1 MEYIVYADSN
11 NRDQSIYP
19 NSNSY
24 TLYLTVPI
32 KNITK
37 VEVLSAMLPN
47 VFSSQYITLDIQELR
62 TPRNLTA
69 SALTVAATNVS
80 NTSSIRNLTVPNSN
94 AFYGSFATVPVKCSG
109 GAAAVYSNLATYTNT
124 SVAINL
130 EMYNANYRVYHEY
143 PSRIDKLDRLTITW
157 RQPNNGN
164 VFIDNNFSPPIDL
177 GRNMFLLRFET
188 VQVPEEPER
197 PPSLPAPV
205 PWDSGEKTKMYI
217 IFAIALLGFLL
228 VLFTRRPTK

>member
-11 NRDQSIYP
+11 NRDQSIYQY
-19 NSNSY
+19 SNSY

-62 TPRNLTA
+62 TPRNLIA
-69 SALTVAATNVS
+69 SALTVAATNAS
-80 NTSSIRNLTVPNSN
+80 NTSAIRNLTVPNSN

-124 SVAINL
+124 NVAVNL
-130 EMYNANYRVYHEY
+130 EMYNANFRVYHEY
-143 PSRIDKLDRLTITW
+143 PSRIEKLDRLTITW

-188 VQVPEEPER
+188 VMVPEEPER
-197 PPSLPAPV
+197 PVSLPVPV

-217 IFAIALLGFLL
+217 IFAVALLGLLL
-228 VLFTRRPTK
+228 VLFSRGPTK

>member
-80 NTSSIRNLTVPNSN
+80 NTSAIRNLTVPNSN

-124 SVAINL
+124 SVAVNL

-143 PSRIDKLDRLTITW
+143 PSRIEKLDRLTITW

-188 VQVPEEPER
+188 VMVPEEPER
-197 PPSLPAPV
+197 PVSHPVPV

-217 IFAIALLGFLL
+217 IFAVALLGLLL
-228 VLFTRRPTK
+228 VLFSRGPTK

>member
-1 MEYIVYADSN
+1 MEFIVYADSN

-62 TPRNLTA
+62 TPRNLIA
-69 SALTVAATNVS
+69 SALTVAATNAS
-80 NTSSIRNLTVPNSN
+80 NTSAIRNLTVPNSN

-124 SVAINL
+124 NVAVNL
-130 EMYNANYRVYHEY
+130 EMYNANFRVYHEY
-143 PSRIDKLDRLTITW
+143 PSRIEKLDRLTITW

-188 VQVPEEPER
+188 VMVPEEPER
-197 PPSLPAPV
+197 PGSLPVPV

-217 IFAIALLGFLL
+217 IFAVALLGLLL
-228 VLFTRRPTK
+228 VLFSRGPTK

>member
-11 NRDQSIYP
+11 NRNSSLFP

-24 TLYLTVPI
+24 TLYLTTPI
-32 KNITK
+32 KNISK

-62 TPRNLTA
+62 TPRNLIA
-69 SALTVAATNVS
+69 SALVTTANNV
-80 NTSSIRNLTVPNSN
+80 LVPNSN
-94 AFYGSFATVPVKCSG
+94 AYYGSFATVPVKCSG

-124 SVAINL
+124 NVAVNL
-130 EMYNANYRVYHEY
+130 EMYNANFRVYHEY

-157 RQPNNGN
+157 RQPNNGD
-164 VFIDNNFSPPIDL
+164 VFIDKNFSPPIDL

-197 PPSLPAPV
+197 PPSLPDPV
-205 PWDSGEKTKMYI
+205 PWDSGEKTKTYVI
-217 IFAIALLGFLL
+217 IAAALLALLLVIFA
-228 VLFTRRPTK
+228 RK